1 MIEKLLKLAKYPKKL
16 IRAILGLSVAILLGW
31 GIILHHQNKKLS
43 ESLEMAQNNIE
54 AYQGSLQESQQANN
68 VLMLTAQDLQSYNDK
83 LVQELDSVRQ
93 ELKVKPKKVH
103 TAATQTQIINVIKYK
118 EKPDSIRED
127 TIKFNDLTSVSY
139 SISKDSIAIGLD
151 VKNKQYLFVY
161 SEKKYKNK
169 KNFIKRLFTLD
180 FKKVTT
186 HKYQIINT
194 NDLIQTDSVKVVE
207 ITGK

>member
-1 MIEKLLKLAKYPKKL
+1 
-16 IRAILGLSVAILLGW
+16 
-31 GIILHHQNKKLS
+31 
-43 ESLEMAQNNIE
+43 MAQNNIE

-68 VLMLTAQDLQSYNDK
+68 VLRLTAQDLQSYNDK

-151 VKNKQYLFVY
+151 IKNKQYLFVY